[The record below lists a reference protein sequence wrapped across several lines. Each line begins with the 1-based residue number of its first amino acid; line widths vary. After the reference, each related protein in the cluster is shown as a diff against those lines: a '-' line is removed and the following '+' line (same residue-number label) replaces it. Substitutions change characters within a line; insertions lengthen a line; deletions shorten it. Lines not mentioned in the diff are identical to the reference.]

1 MSYENFPTASPSTP
15 EKKTST
21 KSRSNPNLLKNL
33 VIAGLL
39 VAMLGTWGYI
49 IYDKNQ
55 VKEEKQTLVTQ
66 MDNTNAAKTE
76 LQNELNDATMQL
88 DALTSTNAKN
98 ETLLKEKYSEIEALK
113 TKVQGILNNKNATAG
128 QLADAKKMINQ
139 LKGTIQSYAAEIEK
153 LTQQNTTLTEEKRV
167 VTEERD
173 VVRKHFDSAK
183 VVIKAKE
190 DIIDIGST
198 LHASNL
204 NIQGVKEKS
213 SGKEKETTTAKRI
226 DKLKISFEI
235 DENLITKEGPKD
247 IYITVTAPDGTPVA
261 VEALGS
267 GKFTMR
273 DGVEKFY
280 TKKVQVDYKPGAPQ
294 QVNMEWKQNSS
305 FQEGNY
311 KIEIYNNG
319 FKIGEGVR
327 EFKKGGLFG

>member
-1 MSYENFPTASPSTP
+1 MSYENFPTASGPIP
-15 EKKTST
+15 EKKTTT

-33 VIAGLL
+33 MIAGLV
-39 VAMLGTWGYI
+39 VAMLATWGYI

-55 VKEEKQTLVTQ
+55 VKEEKQTLVSQ
-66 MDNTNAAKTE
+66 IDNTNAAKTE

-98 ETLLKEKYSEIEALK
+98 EALLKDKYSEIEALK

-128 QLADAKKMINQ
+128 QLAEAKKLITQ

-153 LTQQNTTLTEEKRV
+153 LTLQNTTLTEDKRV

-173 VVRKHFDSAK
+173 VVRHHFDSART
-183 VVIKAKE
+183 VIKEKE

-204 NIQGVKEKS
+204 AVLGVKEKN
-213 SGKEKETTTAKRI
+213 SGKERETTSAKRI
-226 DKLKISFEI
+226 DKLKISFEL
-235 DENLITKEGPKD
+235 DQNLITQAGPKD
-247 IYITVTAPDGTPVA
+247 IYIAVTAPDGTPLA

-267 GKFTMR
+267 GKFTTR
-273 DGVEKFY
+273 DGVERIY
-280 TKKVQVDYKPGAPQ
+280 TKKVQVDYKPGGAQ
-294 QVNMEWKQNSS
+294 QVNMEWKQNSN

-319 FKIGEGVR
+319 FKIGEGTR
-327 EFKKGGLFG
+327 EFKKAGLFG